1 LQRQKIN
8 ARQKVKISSFIQM
21 KQKRKFCTF
30 SLNLEINQNKQPIY
44 GAYVIGKFW
53 NFIVLENK
61 TYSLSKT
68 FDCTEHDD
76 LLKIIAVLRKF
87 NQLIMSI

>member
-1 LQRQKIN
+1 MLGVPAKKVLEAMLIAQTLN
-8 ARQKVKISSFIQM
+8 A
-21 KQKRKFCTF
+21 
-30 SLNLEINQNKQPIY
+30 NNQPIY

-76 LLKIIAVLRKF
+76 LVKIIAVLRKF
-87 NQLIMSI
+87 NQLIMSNN